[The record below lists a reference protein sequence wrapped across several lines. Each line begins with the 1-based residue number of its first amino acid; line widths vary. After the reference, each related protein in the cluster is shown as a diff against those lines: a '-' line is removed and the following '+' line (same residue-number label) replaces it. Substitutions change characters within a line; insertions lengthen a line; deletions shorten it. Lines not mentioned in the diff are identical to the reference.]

1 MYLNDL
7 SHSGAFFLFNYYIEM
22 VFYCCPGEMGRNR
35 KNFYVKVITFLF
47 VDKQIFRRKKSNVE
61 WEERQSYY

>member
-1 MYLNDL
+1 
-7 SHSGAFFLFNYYIEM
+7 M

-47 VDKQIFRRKKSNVE
+47 VDKQIFRRKKSNVA
-61 WEERQSYY
+61 WEERQSY